1 MKEKLKFRIWDKKN
15 KCFLINRRDDIG
27 CCDIQNLNVEKIKN
41 ILNIEI
47 DWENG
52 SFILNN
58 SDYIFLQYTGI
69 KDINGTEIYVGVGDI
84 VLWKEVD
91 NFGNTVIKYSEVFF
105 DDGAFRIASSYF
117 EITNYIDLEVIGN
130 IYLKTIEEIK
140 NERKEK

>member
-69 KDINGTEIYVGVGDI
+69 KDINGTEIYVGDI

-91 NFGNTVIKYSEVFF
+91 NFGNIQKFSLMMVL
-105 DDGAFRIASSYF
+105 
-117 EITNYIDLEVIGN
+117 LE
-130 IYLKTIEEIK
+130 
-140 NERKEK
+140 

>member
-15 KCFLINRRDDIG
+15 KCFLINKRDDIG
-27 CCDIQNLNVEKIKN
+27 CCDIQNLNVDKIKN
-41 ILNIEI
+41 ILQIEI

-52 SFILNN
+52 SFKFKDDNFKL
-58 SDYIFLQYTGI
+58 LQYTGI
-69 KDINGTEIYVGVGDI
+69 KDINGTEIYVGDI
-84 VLWKEVD
+84 ILWKEVD

>member
-1 MKEKLKFRIWDKKN
+1 MKEKLKFRIWNKKN

-41 ILNIEI
+41 ILSIEI

-58 SDYIFLQYTGI
+58 PDYIFLQYIGI
-69 KDINGTEIYVGVGDI
+69 KDINGTEIYVGDI
-84 VLWKEVD
+84 VSWKEVD

-105 DDGAFRIASSYF
+105 DNGAFRIASSYC

-130 IYLKTIEEIK
+130 IYQEVKLGC
-140 NERKEK
+140 ERK